1 MFTDR
6 RKSCWSEIQ
15 PNQLP
20 LPTIKTTQPKTCEQI
35 FCFVFMYQLEVG
47 FVSFLGDLDGMKNSP
62 VNGPGTPRDDLP
74 PVSGTGDMGA
84 YNLPYQDNVSQIS
97 L

>member
-1 MFTDR
+1 
-6 RKSCWSEIQ
+6 
-15 PNQLP
+15 
-20 LPTIKTTQPKTCEQI
+20 
-35 FCFVFMYQLEVG
+35 
-47 FVSFLGDLDGMKNSP
+47 MKNSP

>member
-1 MFTDR
+1 MYKPFKMLILVFFLSNISLIKFVILKT
-6 RKSCWSEIQ
+6 
-15 PNQLP
+15 P
-20 LPTIKTTQPKTCEQI
+20 LLWHT
-35 FCFVFMYQLEVG
+35 FV
-47 FVSFLGDLDGMKNSP
+47 GDIDGMKNSP
-62 VNGPGTPRDDLP
+62 VNGPGTPRDDLPP